1 MAEYIAVKKALKIC
15 LVSGGESDRTRFEIK
30 TWIENNAMDIVQT
43 DCNVTGLSEGWFIAR
58 MAHVRGKYHCPH
70 NWHGG
75 LTTIAN
81 AHLVAS
87 SPSRHMLELNQ
98 TYNPLK
104 EEIFKDPLVVKN
116 GYMDLPNRPGFGVE
130 LIAGV
135 EKKFPWAE
143 GSYMRPNPLMEKL

>member
-1 MAEYIAVKKALKIC
+1 MEEYIAVKKAMKIC
-15 LVSGGESDRTRFEIK
+15 QVSGGETDRTRFEIK

-43 DCNVTGLSEGWFIAR
+43 DCNVTGVSESWFICR
-58 MAHVRGKYHCPH
+58 LAHVRGKLHCPH

-87 SPSRHMLELNQ
+87 SPARHMLELNQ

-116 GYMDLPNRPGFGVE
+116 GYMDLPDRPGYGVE
-130 LIAGV
+130 LIDNV
-135 EKKFPWAE
+135 EKKFPYA
-143 GSYMRPNPLMEKL
+143 GVPITGPIL